1 MVRTVGAKNKQPSKD
16 ELRRLLDE
24 KDIKEENT
32 PEPTEEK
39 APIPSPD
46 KNDTDVSIFENN
58 DTDDDEKPDIKQI
71 EENKHYNTDLMEA
84 LGVEVEQ
91 EPEPEQPK
99 IKTPETKNVKE
110 LKRQIQEYYKEFS
123 HKLQEK
129 DLENM
134 EEDDLKEELL
144 TCKNLISKKNADSLL
159 KYSIIAFS
167 GFIEYIGVSRF
178 DAPLQGYQKNVSN
191 NDNLDDIIK
200 EIKIKYGFNKLDNI
214 LSPEF
219 RLLFLMIFTGYQTI
233 SINKNLD
240 TINRIKDSDVKP
252 DTISKYKD
260 L

>member
-24 KDIKEENT
+24 KDIKEGNA
-32 PEPTEEK
+32 PEPPEEK
-39 APIPSPD
+39 TPIPSPD
-46 KNDTDVSIFENN
+46 KIIDDADDSIFEDN
-58 DTDDDEKPDIKQI
+58 DEKPDIKPI
-71 EENKHYNTDLMEA
+71 KENKYYNTDLMEA
-84 LGVEVEQ
+84 LGVEI
-91 EPEPEQPK
+91 EPEPDPPK
-99 IKTPETKNVKE
+99 IKIPETKPVKE

-129 DLENM
+129 DLDNM
-134 EEDDLKEELL
+134 NEDDLKEELL
-144 TCKNLISKKNADSLL
+144 SCKNLISKKNADSLI

-167 GFIEYIGVSRF
+167 GFIEYISITRF
-178 DAPLQGYQKNVSN
+178 DAPMQGYQKNISN
-191 NDNLDDIIK
+191 NDSLDDIIK

-240 TINRIKDSDVKP
+240 TINKIKDTELKTDVMNKLN
-252 DTISKYKD
+252 D